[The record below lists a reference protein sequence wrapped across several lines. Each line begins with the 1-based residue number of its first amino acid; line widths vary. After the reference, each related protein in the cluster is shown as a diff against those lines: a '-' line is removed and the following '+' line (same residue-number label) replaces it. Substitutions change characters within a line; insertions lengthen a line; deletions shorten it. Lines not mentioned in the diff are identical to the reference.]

1 MLAAN
6 PSGNYRYLTL
16 DGRPFSAGVV
26 ADPGYDLVHATF
38 ARPIPL
44 RAGLEAAARVLAR
57 ARRPVNAIAG
67 LELRSPSPLGKA
79 DFDSFNEEYVSG
91 LRSLG
96 MEMDR
101 LVPAARTNVAASVG
115 GVSEPSV
122 YALTYTVSGDRARP
136 AFVLSGAPEPHP
148 GTPAEMLDAIVQVLS
163 GRLKDLGAAWVDATA
178 IQLYGVDNVQDLIVD
193 RVLSRAG
200 DAAVHGIKWFPSL
213 PPIEGLRFE
222 VDARS
227 VGTEIFL
234 TA

>member
-1 MLAAN
+1 M
-6 PSGNYRYLTL
+6 R
-16 DGRPFSAGVV
+16 
-26 ADPGYDLVHATF
+26 
-38 ARPIPL
+38 RPI
-44 RAGLEAAARVLAR
+44 
-57 ARRPVNAIAG
+57 NAIAG
-67 LELRSPSPLGKA
+67 LELRSPAPLGKA
-79 DFDSFNEEYVSG
+79 EFDSFNQEYVSG

-122 YALTYTVSGDRARP
+122 YAFTYTVPADRARS

-148 GTPAEMLDAIVQVLS
+148 GTPAEMLDSIMHILS
-163 GRLKDLGAAWVDATA
+163 GRLKDIGTFWGAATA
-178 IQLYGVDNVQDLIVD
+178 IQLYGMDNVQDLIVD

-200 DAAVHGIKWFPSL
+200 DVAVHGIKWFPSL

-227 VGTEIFL
+227 AGTEIFL